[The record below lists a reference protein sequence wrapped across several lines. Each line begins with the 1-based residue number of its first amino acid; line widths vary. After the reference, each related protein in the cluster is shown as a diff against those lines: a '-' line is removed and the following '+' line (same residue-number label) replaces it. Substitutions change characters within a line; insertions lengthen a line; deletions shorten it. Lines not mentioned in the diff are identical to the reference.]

1 MDQGRTRQEMFF
13 LANDPVSRPSG
24 AESADAAATYTILL
38 RDFTASVSLAG
49 RPGRPTVH
57 ISLELKVSHPGQS
70 FPDDI
75 TAVMSYED
83 IVEDLRRLC
92 AQDAVP
98 GPEYLADQT
107 AALCL
112 AHPKVRQVRVDVE
125 LPSLLPDTA
134 GAGVTI
140 TRNRDA
146 DR

>member
-1 MDQGRTRQEMFF
+1 M
-13 LANDPVSRPSG
+13 ANDPVSRPTGAAASG
-24 AESADAAATYTILL
+24 AAATYTILL
-38 RDFTASVSLAG
+38 RDFTAGVSVAG
-49 RPGRPTVH
+49 RLGRPTVH
-57 ISLELKVSHPGQS
+57 ISLELKVSHPGSS

-92 AQDAVP
+92 AQDEVP
-98 GPEYLADQT
+98 GLDYLADQS

-112 AHPKVRQVRVDVE
+112 AHPEVRQVRVDVE

-140 TRNRDA
+140 TRHRGA
-146 DR
+146 DN

>member
-1 MDQGRTRQEMFF
+1 MSF
-13 LANDPVSRPSG
+13 LPNDPVSRPFG
-24 AESADAAATYTILL
+24 ADVCGAAATYTILL
-38 RDFTASVSLAG
+38 RDFTATVSIAG
-49 RPGRPTVH
+49 RSGRPTVH
-57 ISLELKVSHPGQS
+57 ISLELKVSHPGLS

-92 AQDAVP
+92 AQEAVP
-98 GPEYLADQT
+98 GPDYLADQA

-146 DR
+146 DN